1 MSIKAAAKIYNLSA
15 TLVGDFNGAGKI
27 EHVGNVAAGAS
38 GEVEFSFTPDTAG
51 PLKGEIAYSYEDAAG
66 MVRSVSVPFSTT
78 ITEATM
84 DDMMTGMGM
93 DEMGMDGMEPPVE
106 EPQGFWAQLKNPNSW
121 RCGQLSVAAAW

>member
-1 MSIKAAAKIYNLSA
+1 
-15 TLVGDFNGAGKI
+15 
-27 EHVGNVAAGAS
+27 
-38 GEVEFSFTPDTAG
+38 
-51 PLKGEIAYSYEDAAG
+51 

-121 RCGQLSVAAAW
+121 QMWAVVGGGCVVIILICCIGYQAQKSGGRIRGRR